1 MKRLWKWYR
10 CLKNRSR
17 NSITIAASLV
27 GLASTLMSIIG
38 VSLNDWIGCIWLSL
52 IAVVLSYFVL
62 WLLIY
67 WMIGFVFKDSV
78 SMEIRKTPV
87 IVTCGNI
94 FETDGYRVIACDTHF
109 DTRVDDVVVSKNS
122 LHGQLVLEHG
132 DKEEI
137 DRLVE
142 KKAKELNIVQDD
154 NGQFTFKPGT
164 VIRYDSN
171 KDGNTYLLLAMTEIR
186 KEGDKYKAYTTMAK
200 YEHMLMRMWKEIDGI
215 YASNCV
221 VLPLLGAGISRF
233 EDGPKDKGNLLRC
246 MLCTLN
252 ASGVTLNSKI
262 KIVLYDDAKGIS
274 LYEYR
279 DMFRSV

>member
-1 MKRLWKWYR
+1 M
-10 CLKNRSR
+10 LKNRSR

-142 KKAKELNIVQDD
+142 KKQRN
-154 NGQFTFKPGT
+154 
-164 VIRYDSN
+164 
-171 KDGNTYLLLAMTEIR
+171 
-186 KEGDKYKAYTTMAK
+186 
-200 YEHMLMRMWKEIDGI
+200 
-215 YASNCV
+215 
-221 VLPLLGAGISRF
+221 
-233 EDGPKDKGNLLRC
+233 
-246 MLCTLN
+246 
-252 ASGVTLNSKI
+252 
-262 KIVLYDDAKGIS
+262 
-274 LYEYR
+274 
-279 DMFRSV
+279 